1 MHTIIANLP
10 SATADPF
17 IHSAVPLRL
26 VAMKH
31 SIIILAFLFT
41 FHLYAQTD
49 AALSF
54 TSRKSHVKEKQKNVK
69 YNYVIIPS
77 VENTW
82 GYDIYIGKPVFIHQP
97 NLPGLPGNKGF
108 KSKTDAEKV
117 ARLVIEKINKG
128 EMPPSISTRE
138 LKELKVL

>member
-1 MHTIIANLP
+1 
-10 SATADPF
+10 
-17 IHSAVPLRL
+17 
-26 VAMKH
+26 MKH

-54 TSRKSHVKEKQKNVK
+54 TSSKSHVKEKQKNVK
-69 YNYVIIPS
+69 YNYVIILS

-82 GYDIYIGKPVFIHQP
+82 GYDIYIEKQVFIHQP
-97 NLPGLPGNKGF
+97 NLPGLPGNMGF
-108 KSKTDAEKV
+108 KSKTDAKKV
-117 ARLVIEKINKG
+117 AKLVIEKIRKG
-128 EMPPSISTRE
+128 EMPPSVSVAE